1 MSAHSTT
8 PGIGHNGIEASHLL
22 AFIERIERLEEDK
35 KTVSDEIKDVYS
47 EAKSTGYDTKIV
59 RKLIG
64 LRKQDSDK
72 RAEEAALLE
81 LYAEAIGMPV

>member
-1 MSAHSTT
+1 MST
-8 PGIGHNGIEASHLL
+8 NGLEGERLL
-22 AFIERIERLEEDK
+22 AFIERVERLEEDK

-47 EAKSTGYDTKIV
+47 EAKGTGYDTKIV

-81 LYAEAIGMPV
+81 LYAEAIGMPG

>member
-1 MSAHSTT
+1 MSAHSTS

-47 EAKSTGYDTKIV
+47 EAKGTGYDTKIV

>member
-47 EAKSTGYDTKIV
+47 EAKGTGYDTKIV

>member
-1 MSAHSTT
+1 MSRTSS